1 VPGGYGSNCSFII
14 CVELLGGYRFG
25 GNSYEIFESFFGS
38 SNPWVDKL
46 EFDGS
51 D

>member
-1 VPGGYGSNCSFII
+1 LV
-14 CVELLGGYRFG
+14 GGYRFS

-38 SNPWVDKL
+38 TNPFTDTL

-51 D
+51 DHSGSIFGDAFGGQ